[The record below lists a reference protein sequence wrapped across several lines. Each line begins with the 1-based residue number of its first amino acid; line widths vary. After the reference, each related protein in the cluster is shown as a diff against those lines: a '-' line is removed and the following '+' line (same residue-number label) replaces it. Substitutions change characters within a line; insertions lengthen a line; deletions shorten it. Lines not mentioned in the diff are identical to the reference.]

1 MLKKL
6 FGKKTNEIKKQNEN
20 LLIENKLLKEK
31 IEKIQEEKIL
41 LEENNKVLSKENE
54 VLIDK
59 YKKLAEGRKH
69 KAKAA
74 KLKWLNAEYGEN
86 YGNE

>member
-1 MLKKL
+1 
-6 FGKKTNEIKKQNEN
+6 
-20 LLIENKLLKEK
+20 
-31 IEKIQEEKIL
+31 
-41 LEENNKVLSKENE
+41 VLSKENE

-69 KAKAA
+69 RSQAA
-74 KLKWLNAEYGEN
+74 KLKWLNAEYGED

>member
-69 KAKAA
+69 RSQVAI
-74 KLKWLNAEYGEN
+74 LKWLNAEYGED

>member
-6 FGKKTNEIKKQNEN
+6 FCKKTNELKKQNEN

-41 LEENNKVLSKENE
+41 LEKNNK

-69 KAKAA
+69 KSKAA
-74 KLKWLNAEYGEN
+74 KLKWLNAEYGED

>member
-6 FGKKTNEIKKQNEN
+6 FCKKTNELKKQNEN

-41 LEENNKVLSKENE
+41 LEENNKVL
-54 VLIDK
+54 IDK

-69 KAKAA
+69 KSQVA
-74 KLKWLNAEYGEN
+74 KLKWLNAEYGED

>member
-6 FGKKTNEIKKQNEN
+6 FCKKTNELKKQNEN

-41 LEENNKVLSKENE
+41 LEENNKVLT
-54 VLIDK
+54 DK

-69 KAKAA
+69 KSKAA
-74 KLKWLNAEYGEN
+74 KLKWLNAEYGED

>member
-6 FGKKTNEIKKQNEN
+6 FGKKTNELKKQNEN

-69 KAKAA
+69 RSQVAI
-74 KLKWLNAEYGEN
+74 LKWLNAEYGED

>member
-6 FGKKTNEIKKQNEN
+6 FCKKINELKKQNEN

-31 IEKIQEEKIL
+31 IEKIEEEKIL

-69 KAKAA
+69 RSQVAI
-74 KLKWLNAEYGEN
+74 LKWLNAEYGED

>member
-6 FGKKTNEIKKQNEN
+6 FCKKTNELKKQNEN

-41 LEENNKVLSKENE
+41 LEENNKVLSNENE

-69 KAKAA
+69 RSQAA
-74 KLKWLNAEYGEN
+74 ILKWLNAEYGED

>member
-6 FGKKTNEIKKQNEN
+6 FCKKTNELKKQNEN

-41 LEENNKVLSKENE
+41 LEENNKVL
-54 VLIDK
+54 IDK
-59 YKKLAEGRKH
+59 YKRLAEGRKH
-69 KAKAA
+69 KSKAA
-74 KLKWLNAEYGEN
+74 KLKWLNAEYGED

>member
-6 FGKKTNEIKKQNEN
+6 FGKKTNELKKQNEN

-69 KAKAA
+69 RSQIAI
-74 KLKWLNAEYGEN
+74 LKWLNAEYGED

>member
-6 FGKKTNEIKKQNEN
+6 FCKKTNELKKQNEN

-41 LEENNKVLSKENE
+41 LEENNKVL
-54 VLIDK
+54 IDK

-69 KAKAA
+69 KSKAA
-74 KLKWLNAEYGEN
+74 KLKWLNAEYGED

>member
-6 FGKKTNEIKKQNEN
+6 FGKKTNELKKQNEN

-31 IEKIQEEKIL
+31 IEKIQEEKNL
-41 LEENNKVLSKENE
+41 LEENNKVLSNENE

-69 KAKAA
+69 RSQVAI
-74 KLKWLNAEYGEN
+74 LKWLNAEYGED

>member
-6 FGKKTNEIKKQNEN
+6 FGKKTNELKKQNEN

-31 IEKIQEEKIL
+31 IEKIQEEKNL
-41 LEENNKVLSKENE
+41 LEENNKVLSNENE

-69 KAKAA
+69 RSQVAI
-74 KLKWLNAEYGEN
+74 LKWLNAEYGED
-86 YGNE
+86 YGN

>member
-6 FGKKTNEIKKQNEN
+6 FCKKTNELKKQNEN
-20 LLIENKLLKEK
+20 LLMENKLLKEK

-41 LEENNKVLSKENE
+41 LEENNKVL
-54 VLIDK
+54 IDK
-59 YKKLAEGRKH
+59 YKKLAEERKH
-69 KAKAA
+69 KSKAA
-74 KLKWLNAEYGEN
+74 KLKWLNAEYGED

>member
-6 FGKKTNEIKKQNEN
+6 FCKKTNELKKQNEN

-41 LEENNKVLSKENE
+41 LEENNKVL
-54 VLIDK
+54 IDK

-69 KAKAA
+69 KSKAA
-74 KLKWLNAEYGEN
+74 KLKWLKAEYGED

>member
-6 FGKKTNEIKKQNEN
+6 FGKKTNELKKQNEN

-41 LEENNKVLSKENE
+41 LEENNKVLSNENE

-69 KAKAA
+69 RSQVAI
-74 KLKWLNAEYGEN
+74 LKWLNAEYGED
-86 YGNE
+86 YGN

>member
-6 FGKKTNEIKKQNEN
+6 FGKKTNELKKQNEN

-41 LEENNKVLSKENE
+41 LEENNKVLSKENK

-69 KAKAA
+69 RSQVAI
-74 KLKWLNAEYGEN
+74 LKWLNAEYGED
-86 YGNE
+86 YGN

>member
-41 LEENNKVLSKENE
+41 LEKNNKVLSKENE

-69 KAKAA
+69 RSQVAI
-74 KLKWLNAEYGEN
+74 LKWLNAEYGED